1 MDKIRENTSVG
12 IDIGTHKIAIAVSQ
26 VREGLVNIT
35 GLTSVPSAGLRRGSI
50 VDPEEVVSSLSAA
63 IEDAQRISGTE
74 ITNAILGYGGTGIV
88 TTISRGVVSVTR
100 PDGEINEEDIERV
113 IEAAK
118 SVALPP
124 NQEIIHLYPAQYTI
138 DSQEQTKD
146 PRGMRGIRLETEAL
160 TIGAPSANIRNLT
173 HAVDQAGVSIDA
185 IIFNPI
191 AAARAILTK
200 KQKEIGVALIDIG
213 AATTSMVVY
222 EEGDI
227 VHAAVIPV
235 GAGHITNDV
244 AIGLKTTLEVAEK
257 IKCHHL
263 NADPSKVKDT
273 EKLDLA
279 KITEQEDERVPKK
292 YITEI
297 VDARLKE
304 MFTMIRKELK
314 RIKRDNLLP
323 AGAVLTGGG
332 AKLEGIIS
340 QAKDNLHLPAQI
352 GVPVMEIGATID
364 KLDDPSYATS
374 IGLALMGLEI
384 RENAGR
390 VKKSNFRFKN
400 INIGGVVGRAKQIL
414 KQLMP

>member
-1 MDKIRENTSVG
+1 MDKMQENTSVG

-74 ITNAILGYGGTGIV
+74 ITNAILGYGGIGIA
-88 TTISRGVVSVTR
+88 TTISRGVVSISR

-213 AATTSMVVY
+213 AATTSIVVY
-222 EEGDI
+222 EEGD
-227 VHAAVIPV
+227 VLHTAVLPV
-235 GAGHITNDV
+235 GAGHITSDI
-244 AIGLKTTLEVAEK
+244 AIGLRCSIETAEK
-257 IKCHHL
+257 VKLQFGHSDPKAIEKHEEIDLSKIDASEEETTMRHYVVEIIEARLEEIFDLVNAELKKINRDGKLPSGVVLSGGGSRLPGVVEFAKKRLRLPVTLGRPQTVHTVIDRVDDPTFATATGLVLWGGKFGGSGSAGSLRGAMKNVL
-263 NADPSKVKDT
+263 NSRNFDKVK
-273 EKLDLA
+273 KWF
-279 KITEQEDERVPKK
+279 KS
-292 YITEI
+292 
-297 VDARLKE
+297 
-304 MFTMIRKELK
+304 F
-314 RIKRDNLLP
+314 LP
-323 AGAVLTGGG
+323 
-332 AKLEGIIS
+332 
-340 QAKDNLHLPAQI
+340 
-352 GVPVMEIGATID
+352 
-364 KLDDPSYATS
+364 
-374 IGLALMGLEI
+374 
-384 RENAGR
+384 
-390 VKKSNFRFKN
+390 
-400 INIGGVVGRAKQIL
+400 
-414 KQLMP
+414 